1 MAKHARSHL
10 GAQAQLSERR
20 LMVTWGIAGC
30 GVVVLLEVA
39 FDFVHGFKHDV
50 GFGVALALTLGLL
63 CAALKRRYP
72 SDLFE
77 LLAAIA
83 ACAWVVSGIGTHGT
97 DGLVWA
103 YASIAALM
111 LIAPSRYSEVFAAC
125 VVICTGIALW
135 QLKAPAVPFGA
146 IALIFVFTALMK
158 LYKVSMS
165 SQCDAVDARRV
176 RLELLLRCSDAGC
189 LEWNDVDRSA
199 HYSPRLCEML
209 GLPPDVDTL
218 RMEFWSHLPPGF
230 RSRVKDEFTRQLDS
244 VTKPYE
250 SMQLQSMEYPLIR
263 QDKTR
268 IWVHA
273 RAIRISDR
281 YGAMARYVCTF
292 VDITARFEIERH
304 LRAVNAGVEART
316 REIIRQH
323 AALEKT
329 LHTREEVE
337 RISRHDL
344 KTPLVQIA
352 SITDTLRNVRRP
364 VGEEE
369 ALLMKLEATARRAMK
384 MLKLSVDF
392 YPIEDGRYEFTPEP
406 VDMVS
411 MVCRVC
417 DTFSAQAATKQI
429 GFSLHPELSELWA
442 QADVVLCETILEN
455 LMKNAIEAAPEGSRI
470 TVRIRDGSKVRVSIH
485 NRGAVP
491 TAVRANFFHKYSTAG
506 KMSGTGLGTYSAQ
519 LMAKAQSGQIR
530 MSTSE
535 TKGTVLTLE
544 LMPVLGG
551 LGRVD
556 IGQRK
561 SETQQIFVAR
571 SILVVDDDA
580 YSAIAV
586 AGMVETHGAVQTVLN
601 GHAAVES
608 VMKQRPDFIF
618 MDLEMP
624 VMGGI
629 EAIGKIRNY
638 QETAGQQPSTIIA
651 MSAHDD
657 PLTRRR
663 CKVAGFDRCVSK
675 PLSRECVAQLLGRV
689 EPCAN
694 IFPRLSAS
702 NDFSM
707 ASSQV

>member
-1 MAKHARSHL
+1 
-10 GAQAQLSERR
+10 
-20 LMVTWGIAGC
+20 MVTLGVAGC
-30 GVVVLLEVA
+30 GAVVLLEAA
-39 FDFVHGFKHDV
+39 FDLAHGLYHDAA
-50 GFGVALALTLGLL
+50 FGVVLALALGLL
-63 CAALKRRYP
+63 CLALKRRYP
-72 SDLFE
+72 LDFFE
-77 LLAAIA
+77 FLAAVA
-83 ACAWVVSGIGTHGT
+83 ACAWVVSGIGTHGM

-103 YASIAALM
+103 YATVAALM
-111 LIAPSRYSEVFAAC
+111 LIAPSRYSDFFAAC
-125 VVICTGIALW
+125 VVICTTIALW
-135 QLKAPAVPFGA
+135 RLKSSEATLSAN
-146 IALIFVFTALMK
+146 ALVFVFAALMK

-165 SQCDAVDARRV
+165 SQRDAVDARRV
-176 RLELLLRCSDAGC
+176 RLELLLQCSDAGC
-189 LEWNDVDRSA
+189 LEWNGVDRSA

-209 GLPPDVDTL
+209 GLPLNVDAS
-218 RMEFWSHLPPGF
+218 RMDFWSHLPPGF
-230 RSRVKDEFTRQLDS
+230 RSRVKDEFTKQIDS
-244 VTKPYE
+244 VTRPYE

-281 YGAMARYVCTF
+281 YGVLARYVCTF

-304 LRAVNAGVEART
+304 LRSVNAGVEART
-316 REIIRQH
+316 REIVRQH

-352 SITDTLRNVRRP
+352 SITDTLRSVRRP
-364 VGEEE
+364 IVEEE
-369 ALLMKLEATARRAMK
+369 ALLAALEATARRAMK
-384 MLKLSVDF
+384 MLKLAVDF

-411 MVCRVC
+411 MVRRVC
-417 DTFSAQAATKQI
+417 DTFGAQAATKQI
-429 GFSLHPELSELWA
+429 EFSLQPELGELWA
-442 QADVVLCETILEN
+442 QADVVLCETVLEN
-455 LMKNAIEAAPEGSRI
+455 LMKNAIEAAPAGSRI

-491 TAVRANFFHKYSTAG
+491 LAVRASFFQKYSTAG
-506 KMSGTGLGTYSAQ
+506 KMGGTGLGTYSAQ
-519 LMAKAQSGQIR
+519 LMAKAQSGDIR

-544 LMPVLGG
+544 LMPVLHG
-551 LGRVD
+551 
-556 IGQRK
+556 K
-561 SETQQIFVAR
+561 SETYPIFVGR
-571 SILVVDDDA
+571 SILIADDDA

-586 AGMVETHGAVQTVLN
+586 AGMAEAYGAVQTVLN
-601 GHAAVES
+601 GHAALDS
-608 VMKQRPDFIF
+608 VMNQRPDFIF

-629 EAIGKIRNY
+629 EAIGMIRNY
-638 QETAGQQPSTIIA
+638 QEMAGQQPSTIIA

-675 PLSRECVAQLLGRV
+675 PLSRECVAKLLGRV
-689 EPCAN
+689 DPCAN
-694 IFPRLSAS
+694 TFPRLSAS

-707 ASSQV
+707 ASLQV

>member
-20 LMVTWGIAGC
+20 LMVTWGVAGC
-30 GVVVLLEVA
+30 GAVVLLEAA
-39 FDFVHGFKHDV
+39 FDFVRRLYHDAA
-50 GFGVALALTLGLL
+50 FGVALALTLGLL
-63 CAALKRRYP
+63 CVALRRRYP
-72 SDLFE
+72 PDFFE
-77 LLAAIA
+77 FLAAIA
-83 ACAWVVSGIGTHGT
+83 ACAWVVSGIGTHGI

-103 YASIAALM
+103 YATVAALM
-111 LIAPSRYSEVFAAC
+111 LIAPSRYSDVLAAC
-125 VVICTGIALW
+125 VVVCAGIALW
-135 QLKAPAVPFGA
+135 QLRSPEATVSAV
-146 IALIFVFTALMK
+146 ALIVVFAALMK

-165 SQCDAVDARRV
+165 SQCDAADARRV
-176 RLELLLRCSDAGC
+176 RLELLLQCSDAGC
-189 LEWNDVDRSA
+189 LEWNGVDRSA
-199 HYSPRLCEML
+199 HYSPRLREML
-209 GLPPDVDTL
+209 GLPSNVDTL
-218 RMEFWSHLPPGF
+218 GMDFWSHLPPGF
-230 RSRVKDEFTRQLDS
+230 KNRVKEEFTKQIDS

-263 QDKTR
+263 HDKTR

-273 RAIRISDR
+273 RAIRISDQ
-281 YGAMARYVCTF
+281 YGALARYVCTF

-316 REIIRQH
+316 REIVRQH
-323 AALEKT
+323 AELEKT

-352 SITDTLRNVRRP
+352 SITGTLRSVRRP
-364 VGEEE
+364 IVEEE
-369 ALLMKLEATARRAMK
+369 ALLVALEATARRAMK
-384 MLKLSVDF
+384 MLKLAVDF

-406 VDMVS
+406 VDLVS
-411 MVCRVC
+411 MVHRVC
-417 DTFSAQAATKQI
+417 DTFGAQAATKQI
-429 GFSLHPELSELWA
+429 EFSLRPEPSELWA

-455 LMKNAIEAAPEGSRI
+455 LMKNAIEAAPAGSRI
-470 TVRIRDGSKVRVSIH
+470 TVRIRDGLRVRVSIH

-491 TAVRANFFHKYSTAG
+491 QAVRANFFQKYSTEG
-506 KMSGTGLGTYSAQ
+506 KMGGTGLGTYSAQ
-519 LMAKAQSGQIR
+519 LMAKAQSGDIR
-530 MSTSE
+530 MSTSD

-544 LMPVLGG
+544 LMPVLH
-551 LGRVD
+551 
-556 IGQRK
+556 RK
-561 SETQQIFVAR
+561 SETHPIFVGR

-580 YSAIAV
+580 YSAISV
-586 AGMVETHGAVQTVLN
+586 AGVVEAYGAVQTAPN
-601 GHAAVES
+601 GHAAVDS
-608 VMKQRPDFIF
+608 VMKHRPDFIF

-629 EAIGKIRNY
+629 EAIGMIRNY
-638 QETAGQQPSTIIA
+638 QEMAGQQPSTIIA

-675 PLSRECVAQLLGRV
+675 PLSRECVAKLLGRV
-689 EPCAN
+689 DPCAN
-694 IFPRLSAS
+694 TFPRLSAS

-707 ASSQV
+707 ASLQV